1 MSVNIVTVGV
11 WLVAIFCALLGL
23 STIYY
28 GFTTIYAYSGFT
40 SIFVGVAIMLI
51 AIGLIKKHHIARIGA
66 YIVFII
72 SGLNLAFWLYIVLRP
87 NEDGSVSRFG
97 ALEYLCMIYILLAI
111 IAVMFLSIP
120 STRKFFSKNK
130 QLS

>member
-1 MSVNIVTVGV
+1 VNTNLVNFGV

-66 YIVFII
+66 YIVFVI
-72 SGLNLAFWLYIVLRP
+72 SGLNFAFWLYIVLRP
-87 NEDGSVSRFG
+87 NEDGSVSSFG
-97 ALEYLCMIYILLAI
+97 ALEYLCVIYIFLAI
-111 IAVMFLSIP
+111 VAVLFLSIP
-120 STRKFFSKNK
+120 STRKYFSKNN
-130 QLS
+130 QLT

>member
-1 MSVNIVTVGV
+1 MSVNIVRFGV
-11 WLVAIFCALLGL
+11 WSVAIFCALQGL
-23 STIYY
+23 FTIYY

-72 SGLNLAFWLYIVLRP
+72 SGLNYAFWLYIVLRP
-87 NEDGSVSRFG
+87 NEDGRVSGFG
-97 ALEYLCMIYILLAI
+97 VLEYLCVSYIFLAVVAI
-111 IAVMFLSIP
+111 IFLSIS
-120 STRKFFSKNK
+120 STRKHFARNRE
-130 QLS
+130 LI